1 MKFNNLNKYR
11 VGGTDSKMELAI
23 RPPSTP
29 AGRIYR
35 MSPNEEAY
43 PRHFVIGS
51 VTPEFHVTP
60 EARARMKLEPRS
72 KQTVCPYSGVIAPDT
87 SFLHPDDEKAIL
99 DTVKQAAIEDVRIA
113 FSDMLKGVA
122 SRSKHITYKSAP
134 RAPKPRLVFHRD
146 DLLREL
152 VCDHCGRDYGVYA
165 IGLFCPDCGAANL
178 RLHFERERQLVN
190 AQVEIAEAQDE
201 GLAEL
206 AYRLLGNAHEDVLTA
221 FEATLKTVYHFGTAN
236 RPEGAPAAKPVI
248 NDFQNVEK
256 AQKRFKDLAFD
267 PFAGLGQ
274 EDLATL
280 RLNIQKRHIIGHN
293 LGVVDSKFAEHAEE
307 ARLGETVHLVGD
319 DIRRFA
325 AICQRVVDG
334 LDEWLCG
341 GPSPTIGTTEFEAAT
356 SAAPKSTKQMTL
368 DDIALDISP
377 LAKEI
382 ALWMARHSMNGLPYL
397 ERGSDLTAA
406 FPDAS
411 HRELSKAL
419 AELES
424 EGVVTLAG
432 GIGREVPQPFPTT
445 DLYAVFDPVACGTDP
460 HVDACDLIRRIL
472 ENAKAEDSVSYSVSS
487 PELLQ
492 ETGWDHRR
500 LNPALALVIAQVDSR
515 RVSKTSDG
523 EFAARSF
530 FIMAEDELALERFLK
545 RVGG

>member
-1 MKFNNLNKYR
+1 
-11 VGGTDSKMELAI
+11 MELAI

-35 MSPNEEAY
+35 MSPNEDAH
-43 PRHFVIGS
+43 PRHFVIGD
-51 VTPEFHVTP
+51 VTPEFQVAP

-87 SFLHPDDEKAIL
+87 SFLHPEDEKAIL
-99 DTVKQAAIEDVRIA
+99 DTVKQAAIEDVRAA

-122 SRSKHITYKSAP
+122 SRSKHITYKAAP

-152 VCDHCGRDYGVYA
+152 RCDHCGRDYGVYA
-165 IGLFCPDCGAANL
+165 IGLFCPDCGAPNL

-190 AQVEIAEAQDE
+190 AQVEIAEAQDA

-206 AYRLLGNAHEDVLTA
+206 AYRVLGNAHEDVLTA
-221 FEATLKTVYHFGTAN
+221 FEATLKTVYLYGIAN
-236 RPEGAPAAKPVI
+236 RPHGAPTVKPVG
-248 NDFQNVEK
+248 NDFQNLERGE
-256 AQKRFKDLAFD
+256 KRFKDLAFD
-267 PFAGLGQ
+267 PFAGLGE
-274 EDLATL
+274 EDLTTL

-307 ARLGETVHLVGD
+307 ARLGETVHLVAD

-325 AICQRVVDG
+325 AICQTVVDA

-341 GPSPTIGTTEFEAAT
+341 APSPTMSQAEVEAPT
-356 SAAPKSTKQMTL
+356 PAAPKAKKQMTL

-397 ERGSDLTAA
+397 ERGSDLIAA
-406 FPDAS
+406 FPEAS

-424 EGVVTLAG
+424 EGLVTLAG

-445 DLYAVFDPVACGTDP
+445 DLYAIFDPVACGNDP

-472 ENAKAEDSVSYSVSS
+472 EKAKAEDSVSYGVSS
-487 PELLQ
+487 PDLLH

-515 RVSKTSDG
+515 RVSKTRDG